1 MKLSTKLGLVV
12 GCAALGTLLIIVLA
26 LQNIRASMLADRH
39 EQINMVLELAN
50 KQVGVFVAEEKAG
63 SLTRDEA
70 QKRARQALRGLRNGD
85 DYLFAR
91 DFHGMLLV
99 HPDPSR
105 EGKSDPGS
113 KLPDGRTTLQ
123 AYLDALKNTDLAI
136 VEIMTKKP
144 KSDSVV
150 PKLNGVAKISE
161 WEWMIGFG
169 LFIDDIEKD
178 YRNVAIRFGVIGL
191 VVFAI
196 VLVAVFLMSRGIYR
210 ALGGEPEQAAAVA
223 RAIARGDLSQHID
236 HAGGAGS
243 LMESMQQMQS
253 QLQQIIQSIQQNADK
268 VGTASVDLSGQMDQI
283 NQSARQASDAASSTA
298 AAIEELAVS
307 VDHIS
312 QSSRQTESSAMH
324 ATQLADHGGQ
334 LAHRASEEIQRVAG
348 QIDQASGRIAG
359 LVERSHEIGGIARVI
374 KEIADQT
381 NLLALNAA
389 IEAARAGEQGRGFA
403 VVADEVRKLSE
414 RTAQATDQITTMI
427 QAIHEDTTSVVKGME
442 AVGPQVAVGVDI
454 ARQAGES
461 LRQINEATSVALSN
475 VSEVSAATA
484 EQSQASNS
492 VARNVEQ
499 ISSMLEESVQSV
511 NAANVN
517 VRVLEKLAADLR
529 QSVERFRV

>member
-1 MKLSTKLGLVV
+1 
-12 GCAALGTLLIIVLA
+12 
-26 LQNIRASMLADRH
+26 
-39 EQINMVLELAN
+39 
-50 KQVGVFVAEEKAG
+50 
-63 SLTRDEA
+63 
-70 QKRARQALRGLRNGD
+70 
-85 DYLFAR
+85 
-91 DFHGMLLV
+91 
-99 HPDPSR
+99 
-105 EGKSDPGS
+105 
-113 KLPDGRTTLQ
+113 
-123 AYLDALKNTDLAI
+123 
-136 VEIMTKKP
+136 
-144 KSDSVV
+144 
-150 PKLNGVAKISE
+150 
-161 WEWMIGFG
+161 
-169 LFIDDIEKD
+169 
-178 YRNVAIRFGVIGL
+178 
-191 VVFAI
+191 
-196 VLVAVFLMSRGIYR
+196 
-210 ALGGEPEQAAAVA
+210 
-223 RAIARGDLSQHID
+223 
-236 HAGGAGS
+236 
-243 LMESMQQMQS
+243 MQQMQS

-403 VVADEVRKLSE
+403 VVADEVRKLAE

-461 LRQINEATSVALSN
+461 LRQINAATSVALSN

>member
-39 EQINMVLELAN
+39 EQINMVLELAK

-150 PKLNGVAKISE
+150 PKLNGVAEIPE

-196 VLVAVFLMSRGIYR
+196 VLVAAFLMSRGIYR

-236 HAGGAGS
+236 HAGGGRQPDGIDATDAVAIAADHSEHPAECGQGRDCLGGPLRADGS
-243 LMESMQQMQS
+243 D
-253 QLQQIIQSIQQNADK
+253 QSIREAGIGCGFVNRCGNR
-268 VGTASVDLSGQMDQI
+268 GTGGQCRSHFAEFAPDREQ
-283 NQSARQASDAASSTA
+283 RDACHATGRSRRTTRT
-298 AAIEELAVS
+298 
-307 VDHIS
+307 
-312 QSSRQTESSAMH
+312 SRQ
-324 ATQLADHGGQ
+324 
-334 LAHRASEEIQRVAG
+334 
-348 QIDQASGRIAG
+348 
-359 LVERSHEIGGIARVI
+359 
-374 KEIADQT
+374 
-381 NLLALNAA
+381 
-389 IEAARAGEQGRGFA
+389 
-403 VVADEVRKLSE
+403 
-414 RTAQATDQITTMI
+414 
-427 QAIHEDTTSVVKGME
+427 
-442 AVGPQVAVGVDI
+442 
-454 ARQAGES
+454 
-461 LRQINEATSVALSN
+461 
-475 VSEVSAATA
+475 
-484 EQSQASNS
+484 
-492 VARNVEQ
+492 
-499 ISSMLEESVQSV
+499 
-511 NAANVN
+511 
-517 VRVLEKLAADLR
+517 
-529 QSVERFRV
+529 

>member
-39 EQINMVLELAN
+39 EQINMVLELAK

-150 PKLNGVAKISE
+150 PKLNGAAKISE

-178 YRNVAIRFGVIGL
+178 YRNGVIGL

-196 VLVAVFLMSRGIYR
+196 VLVAAFLMSRGIYR

-236 HAGGAGS
+236 HAGGGGS

-403 VVADEVRKLSE
+403 VVADEVRKLAE

-442 AVGPQVAVGVDI
+442 TVGPQVAVGVDI

-461 LRQINEATSVALSN
+461 LRQINAATSVALSN

-517 VRVLEKLAADLR
+517 VSVLEKLAADLR